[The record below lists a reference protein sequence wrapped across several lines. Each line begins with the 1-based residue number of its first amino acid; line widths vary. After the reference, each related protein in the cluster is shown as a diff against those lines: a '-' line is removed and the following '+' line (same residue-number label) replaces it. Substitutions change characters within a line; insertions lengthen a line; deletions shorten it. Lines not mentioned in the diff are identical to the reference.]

1 MQDVDRSHASAY
13 DSRMTVLEMKRAID
27 AALSQHPDLARRPV
41 VDGEGQHLRT
51 IRVHNPEG
59 NGFTHVTLELR

>member
-1 MQDVDRSHASAY
+1 MN
-13 DSRMTVLEMKRAID
+13 VLELKRALD
-27 AALSQHPDLARRPV
+27 AALTQHPDLARRPV
-41 VDGEGQHLRT
+41 VDAEGQQLRP